1 MGDHDQPAR
10 AGLHD
15 DARGVGAWSISH
27 DLSPDEVDIVHGW
40 LSHESYWAKGL
51 PRSVFEKSIANAW
64 IFAMRDGQGR
74 LCGFARLI
82 TDKATFAYLCDVFVS
97 ADVRG
102 QGAGQ
107 YLMSFIMDHPD
118 LQDLRRILL
127 ATRDAHQFYTRF
139 GFTPL
144 QNPQVFMHRHDPD
157 VYARLNGTK

>member
-15 DARGVGAWSISH
+15 HARGLNGWAISH
-27 DLSPDEVDIVHGW
+27 SLSPGEVEIVYGW
-40 LSHESYWAKGL
+40 LSEESYWAKGL
-51 PRSVFEKSIANAW
+51 PRAVFDKAIANSW
-64 IFAMRDGQGR
+64 LFAMRDEEGR

-107 YLMSFIMDHPD
+107 FLIRFIIDHPD
-118 LQDLRRILL
+118 LQNLRRTVL
-127 ATRDAHQFYTRF
+127 ATRDAHEFYARF
-139 GFTPL
+139 GFTSL
-144 QNPQVFMHRHDPD
+144 TNPQIFMQRHDPD
-157 VYARLNGTK
+157 VYARLNAVS